1 MIGGLAIL
9 VHPELPARAASAR
22 FSTHHDLGSKIEEA
36 QGLIRAIGLRVAS
49 TDIFNVQRI
58 NSATY
63 IGAGQCDLIAAKI
76 EAQKPEVVV
85 VNAALSPGQQR
96 NLERAWNAKVIDRT
110 GLILEIFGARAQTR
124 EGILQVEMAA
134 LQYQRSR
141 VVRSWTHL
149 ERQRGGAGFMGGPG
163 EKQMELDRRILDE
176 KIKSLKKSLG
186 DVRRTRA
193 IGRKDRERVP
203 FPVIALVGYTNAGKS
218 TLFNALTQAG
228 VFAEDMPFATLD
240 PTLRRLRLPGGTE
253 AILSDTVGFIA
264 DLPTQLVEAF
274 RATLE
279 QINHADVIVHVMDVA
294 RPDSAAQHD
303 DVVKILGDLGI
314 AYETDVRMIE
324 AWNKSDA
331 LDDATRDDYTRRAGF
346 DPRAVLISARQGQGL
361 DALLRKIEALITRD
375 WQTMDIVL
383 DAADGK
389 TLAWVHAHARVLSQ
403 RTTDDGRT
411 ELQVLMSPVNVA
423 RWGKIS

>member
-1 MIGGLAIL
+1 M
-9 VHPELPARAASAR
+9 HPELSARAATTRSYA
-22 FSTHHDLGSKIEEA
+22 HHDLDSKIEEA

-49 TDIFNVQRI
+49 TDIFNVPRI
-58 NSATY
+58 NASTY

-76 EAQKPEVVV
+76 EEHKPEVVV

-96 NLERAWNAKVIDRT
+96 NLEKVWNTKVIDRT

-124 EGILQVEMAA
+124 EGTLQVEMAA

-176 KIKSLKKSLG
+176 KIKSLKKALA

-253 AILSDTVGFIA
+253 AILSDTVGFIS

-303 DVVKILGDLGI
+303 DVAQILGDLGI
-314 AYETDVRMIE
+314 AYETDARILE

-331 LDDATRDDYTRRAGF
+331 LDNEARDDYTRRAGF
-346 DPRAVLISARQGQGL
+346 HPRAVLISAREGQGL
-361 DALLRKIEALITRD
+361 DALLRRIEALITRD
-375 WQTMDIVL
+375 WQAMDLVI

-423 RWGKIS
+423 RWGKRS